1 MPAKDRYHD
10 AVKRAL
16 VKSEWIISDEQVTFQ
31 VEDRIMWIDIE
42 AVNVAAALVILIE
55 VKELENVASSI
66 EALAN
71 ALGKFLLY
79 RLALEEARADV
90 PLFLAV
96 SELSYQGILT
106 ERIGQ
111 LVIQRFNIP
120 LIVFDPEREE
130 FTRWIP

>member
-1 MPAKDRYHD
+1 MPAKDRYDD

-16 VKSEWIISDEQVTFQ
+16 IKANWTVADEQITFQ
-31 VEDRIMWIDIE
+31 IEDRIMWIDIE
-42 AVNVAAALVILIE
+42 AVNVSTALVILIE

-79 RLALEEARADV
+79 LLALEETRTDV

-130 FTRWIP
+130 VTRWIP

>member
-10 AVKRAL
+10 ALKRAL
-16 VKSEWIISDEQVTFQ
+16 VKADWIISDEQVTFQ
-31 VEDRIMWIDIE
+31 IEDRIMWIDIE
-42 AVNVAAALVILIE
+42 AIKVSDALVILIE

-79 RLALEEARADV
+79 RLALEETRTDV

-96 SELSYQGILT
+96 SELSYQGI
-106 ERIGQ
+106 
-111 LVIQRFNIP
+111 
-120 LIVFDPEREE
+120 
-130 FTRWIP
+130 